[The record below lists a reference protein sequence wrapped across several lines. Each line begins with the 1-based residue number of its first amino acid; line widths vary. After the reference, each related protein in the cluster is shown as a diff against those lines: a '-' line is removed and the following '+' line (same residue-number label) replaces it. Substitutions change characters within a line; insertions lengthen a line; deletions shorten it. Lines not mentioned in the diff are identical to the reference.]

1 MALILARER
10 KMAEKQPIFIL
21 PENIQ
26 RMIGRD
32 AQRNNILAARMV
44 ADTVKTTLGPKGMD
58 KMLVSSI
65 GDITI
70 TNDGVTI
77 LSEMDIEHPAA
88 KMLVEVAKTQ
98 EEAVGD
104 GTTTAVIL
112 AGKLLENAEKLLD
125 QKIHPTSIVRG
136 YNLAAEKSLEILQK
150 LAKKVSPKN
159 EALLKNIA
167 MTAMTGK
174 SAETAKEHFANIMI
188 KAIKQIMEQ
197 KDGKFQVDL
206 NNIKLEKRKGG
217 GIEDTQLIEGIIL
230 DKERVHPDMPQ
241 TVSNAKIALLDVAL
255 EIKGPEQDTKISISS
270 PEQLQAFLDREE
282 KALKDM
288 VERIKRSKATVIFCQ
303 KGIDDIAQY
312 YLAKEKIYSV
322 RRIGKSDM
330 EKLSKA
336 TGAKIISNLHELNEK
351 DLGFAK
357 AVEEVKNGE
366 EAMTYVTGCLNPK
379 ALTILIRGGTE
390 HVIDEFERAIKDG
403 LGDIAAT
410 IQSECIV
417 SGGGAVE
424 LELSRLLKKQLIV
437 HGREQLAVE
446 QFADALESI
455 PKILAENAG
464 LDPIDTLT
472 ELKARHDRNEFDA
485 GLNLLKGKIENTF
498 KAGVIEPLKIKT
510 QAIKSASEVAMMIL
524 RIDDVIASGK
534 SPSHSPQSMGG
545 MPEMGY

>member
-1 MALILARER
+1 MT
-10 KMAEKQPIFIL
+10 EKQPMYIL

-26 RMIGRD
+26 RIMGRD
-32 AQRNNILAARMV
+32 AQRNNILAARVV
-44 ADTVKTTLGPKGMD
+44 ADTIKTTLGPKGMD
-58 KMLVSSI
+58 KMLVSSM
-65 GDITI
+65 GDIII

-77 LSEMDIEHPAA
+77 LSEMEIEHPAA

-136 YNLAAEKSLEILQK
+136 YSLAAEKSHEILKK

-159 EALLKNIA
+159 DALLKSIA

-174 SAETAKEHFANIMI
+174 SAESAKEAFANIMI
-188 KAIKQIMEQ
+188 KAVKQIMEQ
-197 KDGKFQVDL
+197 KDGKSHVDL

-217 GIEDTQLIEGIIL
+217 GVEDTRLIEGLIL
-230 DKERVHPDMPQ
+230 DKERVHPDMPSI
-241 TVSNAKIALLDVAL
+241 VKDAKIAILDVAL
-255 EIKGPEQDTKISISS
+255 EIKGPETDTKISISS
-270 PEQLQAFLDREE
+270 PEQLQAFLNREE
-282 KALKDM
+282 KAIKDM
-288 VERIKRSKATVIFCQ
+288 IMKLKNSKATVVFCQ

-312 YLAKEKIYSV
+312 YLAKEKIYAL
-322 RRIGKSDM
+322 RRVSKSDI

-336 TGAKIISNLHELNEK
+336 TGAKIISNLNEINEK
-351 DLGFAK
+351 DLGFSK
-357 AVEEVKNGE
+357 IVEEVKQGNEG
-366 EAMTYVTGCLNPK
+366 MTYVTGCSNPK

-410 IQSECIV
+410 IQNESVV
-417 SGGGAVE
+417 SGGGAIEIE
-424 LELSRLLKKQLIV
+424 LARLLRKQLILQ
-437 HGREQLAVE
+437 GREQLAVE

-455 PKILAENAG
+455 PRILAENAG
-464 LDPIDTLT
+464 MDPIDIIT
-472 ELKARHDRNEFDA
+472 ELKSRHDKNEFDA
-485 GLNLLKGKIENTF
+485 GLNLFTGKIENTF
-498 KAGVIEPLKIKT
+498 KAGIIEPLKIKT
-510 QAIKSASEVAMMIL
+510 QAIKSASEVSTMLL

-534 SPSHSPQSMGG
+534 APAQAPQMQSMRD
-545 MPEMGY
+545 MGY

>member
-1 MALILARER
+1 MNDS
-10 KMAEKQPIFIL
+10 KQPIYIL

-26 RMIGRD
+26 RMIGKD

-65 GDITI
+65 GDIII

-77 LSEMDIEHPAA
+77 LSEMEIEHPAA

-125 QKIHPTSIVRG
+125 QKIHPTSIVKG
-136 YNLAAEKSLEILQK
+136 YSQAAEKSLEILNK

-159 EALLKNIA
+159 DLLLKSIA

-174 SAETAKEHFANIMI
+174 SAEMAKETFANIMI
-188 KAIKQIMEQ
+188 RAVRQVMEIKDNKACI
-197 KDGKFQVDL
+197 DL

-217 GIEDTQLIEGIIL
+217 GVEDTKLIEGLIL

-241 TVSNAKIALLDVAL
+241 IVKDAKIALLDVAL
-255 EIKGPEQDTKISISS
+255 EIKGPETDTKISISS
-270 PEQLQAFLDREE
+270 PEQLQAFLNREE
-282 KALKDM
+282 RALKEM
-288 VERIKRSKATVIFCQ
+288 VSKIKSSKAGVVFCQ

-312 YLAKEKIYSV
+312 YLAKEGIYAL
-322 RRIGKSDM
+322 RRISKSDM

-336 TGAKIISNLHELNEK
+336 TGAKIISNLNEINEK
-351 DLGFAK
+351 DLGTAK
-357 AVEEVKNGE
+357 NVEEVRQGNEG
-366 EAMTYVTGCLNPK
+366 MTYVTGCHNPK

-410 IQSECIV
+410 IQSESIV
-417 SGGGAVE
+417 SGGGAIEME
-424 LELSRLLKKQLIV
+424 LARLLRKQLILQ
-437 HGREQLAVE
+437 GREQLAVE

-455 PKILAENAG
+455 PRILAENAG
-464 LDPIDTLT
+464 MDPIDTLT
-472 ELKARHDRNEFDA
+472 ELRSRHDKNEYDA
-485 GLNLLKGKIENTF
+485 GLNLFTGKIESTF
-498 KAGVIEPLKIKT
+498 KAGIIEPLKIKT
-510 QAIKSASEVAMMIL
+510 QAIKSASEVATMLL

-534 SPSHSPQSMGG
+534 SPSMHSQPPQM
-545 MPEMGY
+545 EY

>member
-1 MALILARER
+1 MASD
-10 KMAEKQPIFIL
+10 KQPIYIL
-21 PENIQ
+21 PENVQ
-26 RMIGRD
+26 RMMGRD
-32 AQRNNILAARMV
+32 AQRNNILAARVV

-65 GDITI
+65 GDIII

-77 LSEMDIEHPAA
+77 LSEMEIEHPAA

-98 EEAVGD
+98 EETVGD

-125 QKIHPTSIVRG
+125 QKIHPTSIIRG
-136 YNLAAEKSLEILQK
+136 YSLAADKSLEILNK

-159 EALLKNIA
+159 DQLLKSIA

-174 SAETAKEHFANIMI
+174 SAEQAKGIFADMI
-188 KAIKQIMEQ
+188 VKAVKQVMEQ
-197 KDGKFQVDL
+197 KNGKTTVDM
-206 NNIKLEKRKGG
+206 NDIKLEKRKGG
-217 GIEDTQLIEGIIL
+217 GVDDTQLIEGIIL
-230 DKERVHPDMPQ
+230 DKERVHPDMPPS
-241 TVSNAKIALLDVAL
+241 VKDAKIALLDIPL
-255 EIKGPEQDTKISISS
+255 EIKGPETETKISISS
-270 PEQLQAFLDREE
+270 PEQLQAFLNREE

-288 VERIKRSKATVIFCQ
+288 VSRIKNSKATVIFCQ

-312 YLAKEKIYSV
+312 YLAKEGIYSC
-322 RRIGKSDM
+322 RRISKSDM

-336 TGAKIISNLHELNEK
+336 TGAKVVSNLHELQEK

-357 AVEEVKNGE
+357 SVEEIKYGNEG
-366 EAMTYVTGCLNPK
+366 MTYVTGCSNPK

-410 IQSECIV
+410 IQNESVV
-417 SGGGAVE
+417 SGGGAIEIE
-424 LELSRLLKKQLIV
+424 LARLLRKQLII

-446 QFADALESI
+446 QFADAIESI

-464 LDPIDTLT
+464 MDPIDTLT
-472 ELKARHDRNEFDA
+472 ELKAKHDRNEFDA
-485 GLNLLKGKIENTF
+485 GLNLFTGKVENTF
-498 KAGVIEPLKIKT
+498 KAGIIEPLKIKT
-510 QAIKSASEVAMMIL
+510 QAIKSASEVATMLL

-534 SPSHSPQSMGG
+534 SPSASSG
-545 MPEMGY
+545 MPPMGDMGY

>member
-1 MALILARER
+1 MTG
-10 KMAEKQPIFIL
+10 EKQPVYIL

-26 RMIGRD
+26 RMMGRD
-32 AQRNNILAARMV
+32 AQRNNILAARVV

-58 KMLVSSI
+58 KMLVSSM
-65 GDITI
+65 GDIII

-77 LSEMDIEHPAA
+77 LSEMEIEHPAA

-136 YNLAAEKSLEILQK
+136 YSLAAEKSHEILQK
-150 LAKKVSPKN
+150 LAKKVSPN
-159 EALLKNIA
+159 NDALMKSIA

-174 SAETAKEHFANIMI
+174 SAEAAKEAFANIMV
-188 KAIKQIMEQ
+188 KAVKQVMEQ
-197 KDGKFQVDL
+197 KEGKFSVDL

-217 GIEDTQLIEGIIL
+217 GVEDTKLIEGLIL
-230 DKERVHPDMPQ
+230 DKERVHPDMPLI
-241 TVSNAKIALLDVAL
+241 VKNAKIALLDIAL
-255 EIKGPEQDTKISISS
+255 EIKGPETDTKISISS
-270 PEQLQAFLDREE
+270 PEQLQAFLNREE
-282 KALKDM
+282 KAIKDM
-288 VERIKRSKATVIFCQ
+288 VAKLKNSKATVIFCQ

-312 YLAKEKIYSV
+312 YLAKEKIYAL
-322 RRIGKSDM
+322 RRVSKSDM

-336 TGAKIISNLHELNEK
+336 TGARIISNFNEINEK
-351 DLGFAK
+351 DLGFAQT
-357 AVEEVKNGE
+357 VEEIKQGNEG
-366 EAMTYVTGCLNPK
+366 MTYITGCKNPK

-410 IQSECIV
+410 IQNELVV
-417 SGGGAVE
+417 SGGGAIEIE
-424 LELSRLLKKQLIV
+424 LARLLRKQLILK
-437 HGREQLAVE
+437 GREQLAVE

-455 PKILAENAG
+455 PRILAENAG
-464 LDPIDTLT
+464 MDPIDVIT
-472 ELKARHDRNEFDA
+472 ELKSRHDRNEFDA
-485 GLNLLKGKIENTF
+485 GLNLFTGKIENTF
-498 KAGVIEPLKIKT
+498 KAGIIEPLKIKT
-510 QAIKSASEVAMMIL
+510 QAIKSASEVSTMLL

-534 SPSHSPQSMGG
+534 APSQQSSQMRSMGD
-545 MPEMGY
+545 MAY